1 MHMKTGMMAPAI
13 GLLALGACATI
24 GGPGSS
30 NYYDCGQ
37 GTRLKV
43 DYLAGGVA
51 QVQVN
56 NDRPIVLTQEKT
68 ASGAKFSSNQYVFW
82 SKGDEA
88 SWTTGRM
95 APMQCRAVAV
105 PR

>member
-1 MHMKTGMMAPAI
+1 MRVRIEALFVGAMA
-13 GLLALGACATI
+13 LSACATI

-30 NYYDCGQ
+30 TYYECGQ

-43 DYLAGGVA
+43 DSLPGGAV
-51 QVQVN
+51 QVQMN
-56 NDRPIVLTQEKT
+56 GDKPIVLPREKS
-68 ASGAKFSSNQYVFW
+68 ASGAKYSNGQHVFW

-88 SWTTGRM
+88 SWTVGRM
-95 APMQCRAVAV
+95 VPMQCRQVAV